1 MSLKIIVCVKQVPD
15 MEKIR
20 FFYENDILV
29 EESFNNVLNSDDASA
44 LEESLRIKDI
54 QKDTHI
60 TIVTMGPSQS
70 KDAVLECMAL
80 GADDGVIITDEALAD
95 SDTLVTAEV
104 LSAAIRKIGD
114 YNLIFTG
121 RQTIDGGTAQ
131 VGPQLAELLNLP
143 QLTNIVSLN
152 VEEDGKSLI
161 AKRALENYCET
172 VFLQMPCLLTVS
184 NEFNRPRGMSLKGI
198 RDAGKKVVKVWTAGD
213 LDLKINSIG
222 YGCSPTRVKR
232 IFMPS
237 HKKRGR
243 LICTENEKEA
253 VHELLKELEGSRV
266 DYEK

>member
-20 FFYENDILV
+20 FFYDNGIVVENLY
-29 EESFNNVLNSDDASA
+29 NVLNKDDASA
-44 LEESLRIKDI
+44 LEESLRIKDT

-60 TIVTMGPSQS
+60 TIVTMGPGES
-70 KDAVLECMAL
+70 KDAVLECLAL
-80 GADDGVIITDEALAD
+80 GADDGVVITDEALAD

-114 YNLIFTG
+114 YNVIFTG
-121 RQTIDGGTAQ
+121 RQTIDGGSSQ

-152 VEEDGKSLI
+152 VEDDGNSII
-161 AKRALENYCET
+161 AKRALENTCET

-184 NEFNRPRGMSLKGI
+184 NEFTKPRGMSLKGI
-198 RDAGKKVVKVWTAGD
+198 RDAGKKVVKVWTADD
-213 LDLKINSIG
+213 LGLKINFSG
-222 YGCSPTRVKR
+222 YGCSPTRVKQ
-232 IFMPS
+232 IFMPT

-243 LICTENEKEA
+243 LICTEDEEEA
-253 VHELLKELEGSRV
+253 VHELLKELKGSRV
-266 DYEK
+266 NYEI